1 MEIPAASTARPDW
14 TPVYDSF
21 VTGLRRTGVGTAA
34 PGVGERFPDF
44 ALPDDQGRYRSLAS
58 FLARG
63 PVVLSFNRGG
73 WCPYCRREL
82 TEWRAQIGALADLG
96 AQFVSIAGETGGRA
110 ARLHDWVGPDA
121 TVLCDVDH
129 GLALAVGLAFRCGDS
144 LRDRYLAVGLDL
156 GALYGNDGWILPVPA
171 TYVLDR
177 AGVIRFAFVDPDF
190 RVRATPDEVLA
201 VVRRLS

>member
-1 MEIPAASTARPDW
+1 METIAASAGKPDW
-14 TPVYDSF
+14 TPVYDTF

-34 PGVGERFPDF
+34 PRVGERFPDF
-44 ALPDDQGRYRSLAS
+44 ALPDDRGRYRSLAAL
-58 FLARG
+58 LARG
-63 PVVLSFNRGG
+63 PLVLSFNRGG

-82 TEWRAQIGALADLG
+82 TQWRDQVEALGRLG

-110 ARLHDWVGPDA
+110 ERLHDFVGPDA

-129 GLALAVGLAFRCGDS
+129 GLALAAGLAFRCGET

-177 AGVIRFAFVDPDF
+177 TGIVRFAFVDPDF
-190 RVRATPDEVLA
+190 RVRAAPEDVLE